1 MNQNTIA
8 DSLIRANYPKE
19 EYDDL
24 FSVPISE
31 KEQHILKNSP
41 SSSEKFFKPEKG
53 HEGKVY
59 KWWLYYNDRTKQFN
73 IGVSLIKPKN
83 SKNSPEKENLKFDF
97 SNNFHEFLKLAENY
111 DSIGEFKKSDETTE
125 QLLKFY
131 KIIL

>member
-8 DSLIRANYPKE
+8 DGLIRANYPKE

-31 KEQHILKNSP
+31 EEHYILKKSP

-59 KWWLYYNDRTKQFN
+59 KWWSYYNDRTKQFN

-83 SKNSPEKENLKFDF
+83 SPEKENLKFEF
-97 SNNFHEFLKLAENY
+97 SDKFNKFIKLAENY
-111 DSIGEFKKSDETTE
+111 DSIGEFIKSDEITE
-125 QLLKFY
+125 ELLKFI
-131 KIIL
+131 K